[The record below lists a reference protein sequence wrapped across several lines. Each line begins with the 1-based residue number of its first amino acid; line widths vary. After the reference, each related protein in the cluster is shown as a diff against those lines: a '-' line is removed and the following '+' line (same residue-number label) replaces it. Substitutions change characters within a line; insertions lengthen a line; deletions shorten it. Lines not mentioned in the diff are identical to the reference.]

1 MSVSGRLDID
11 FFRFSRPL
19 YRLVIS
25 YQLSVISY
33 QLSVISYQ
41 LSVIKSS
48 HLLVFSHSVTAF
60 LIIDEV

>member
-33 QLSVISYQ
+33 QLSKAPIS
-41 LSVIKSS
+41 LSS
-48 HLLVFSHSVTAF
+48 HIQLQPFS
-60 LIIDEV
+60 